1 MERFAHRIQKDFPVK
16 KLTKTLAIC
25 AVVLTGM
32 ASLSR
37 MTSQPVQAADMTYDI
52 IIRNGRVMDGSGNPW
67 VNAEIGISQGKIAAI
82 GDLSKASAKTTI
94 DARGL
99 LVTPGFIDMH
109 SHCDSGFASPALR
122 SNEPW
127 VRQGVT
133 TVMVGVDG
141 RGTWE
146 PEKTAK
152 PWQQTGTGTNYA
164 FYVGHN
170 SIRKTVMG
178 IENRAPTPA
187 ELEKMKALVKEGM
200 ENGDFGIST
209 GLEYIPGIYSK
220 TDEVVE
226 LSKIAA
232 SYHGIYETHYR
243 DEFLG
248 FLDSVDEGITISKEA
263 NIPVHLDHFKIIAK
277 HNWWMMDEGLK
288 KIRAARASGLDITL
302 DQYPWDNGATSN
314 LESLIQVPTDLQPIR
329 GIYDQLHAGG
339 AGGGHEDLIVQYR
352 AALVKTLADPAGRAA
367 LRRATEEGL
376 KGDADPNWIHNWGY
390 DWIRVVRSKKHKDYV
405 NQLISDIAGWR
416 GTTGFDVVA
425 DLISTE
431 GPDLGISIGPMLEE
445 NVQKAMKEPYMAF
458 SSDGALTPFGVGFP
472 HPRAYGSFARVY
484 RKYVRED
491 HVITLEDAVRK
502 MTTLPAQIIGFT
514 DRGRIAVGNWAD
526 ITIFDPQAMVDK
538 TTYAEPHQYAEGV
551 SYVLVNGV
559 PVLAE
564 GKMTGSLPGKLL
576 LHHS

>member
-1 MERFAHRIQKDFPVK
+1 LNSYPAKDNSLK
-16 KLTKTLAIC
+16 KLIRVF
-25 AVVLTGM
+25 AVAFFLVAGWVALFRTTF
-32 ASLSR
+32 R
-37 MTSQPVQAADMTYDI
+37 PVQAADATYDV

-67 VNAEIGISQGKIAAI
+67 INAEIGILQGKIAAI
-82 GDLSKASAKTTI
+82 GDLSKASAKSTI
-94 DARGL
+94 DAHGL

-109 SHCDSGFASPALR
+109 SHCDQGFASPALR

-146 PEKTAK
+146 PEKAAK
-152 PWQQTGTGTNYA
+152 PWQETGTGTNYA

-170 SIRKTVMG
+170 TIRRTVMG
-178 IENRAPTPA
+178 IDNRAPTPA
-187 ELEKMKALVKEGM
+187 EMEKMKALVKEGM

-226 LSKIAA
+226 LSKIAS

-248 FLDSVDEGITISKEA
+248 FLDSVDEGIAISKEA
-263 NIPVHLDHFKIIAK
+263 NIPVHLDHFKIIGK
-277 HNWWMMDEGLK
+277 HNWWMMEEGLK

-314 LESLIQVPTDLQPIR
+314 LEGLIQVPPDLQPIR
-329 GIYDQLHAGG
+329 GIYDQLHATSG
-339 AGGGHEDLIVQYR
+339 AGGGREELVSQYR
-352 AALVKTLADPAGRAA
+352 AALVKTLGDPAGRAA

-376 KGDADPNWIHNWGY
+376 SGPADPNWIHNWGY
-390 DWIRVVRSKKHKDYV
+390 DWIRVVRSKKHQDYV
-405 NQLISDIAGWR
+405 NQLISDVAAWR
-416 GTTGFDVVA
+416 GVSGFDLVA
-425 DLISTE
+425 DLITTE
-431 GPDLGISIGPMLEE
+431 GVDLGVSIGPMLEA
-445 NVQKAMKEPYMAF
+445 NVQMAMKEPYLAF
-458 SSDGALTPFGVGFP
+458 SSDGSLTPFGVGFP
-472 HPRAYGSFARVY
+472 HPRAYGSFVRVY

-502 MTTLPAQIIGFT
+502 MTSLPAQIIGFT

-526 ITIFDPQAMVDK
+526 ITIFDPQAMADK
-538 TTYAEPHQYAEGV
+538 TTYADPHQYGVGV